1 MPSQRELLLM
11 LFEESEQHKIEGRT
25 RLQKL
30 VFLVQKLWDQP
41 SSEVFNFKPYDY
53 GPFSA
58 DILHELDRMEEDGL
72 VEEQVTRLPQGKKY
86 TYTLTDQGEQR
97 SEEISDASD
106 GQVESVV
113 QRVISQFDSMP
124 ISRLLEYVY
133 NKFPSYTVNSKL

>member
-30 VFLVQKLWDQP
+30 VFLVQQLWDQ
-41 SSEVFNFKPYDY
+41 SDSEVFNFEPYDY

-58 DILHELDRMEEDGL
+58 DILHELDHMEEDGL
-72 VEEQVTRLPQGKKY
+72 IEEQVTRLPKGKKY
-86 TYTLTDQGEQR
+86 TYTLTDQGEQYL
-97 SEEISDASD
+97 SETSDVSD
-106 GQVESVV
+106 GEIGSVV

-133 NKFPSYTVNSKL
+133 NKFPDYTVNSKL